1 MKDLILT
8 KVMLILIQK
17 TKTFINTCYFSV
29 SLVPALIPTYF
40 YYYKNGSLLLTF
52 KITSQKGMPD
62 RKCEASSF
70 KGFGTK
76 SPICFKFWSDDLWD
90 SRN

>member
-1 MKDLILT
+1 MK
-8 KVMLILIQK
+8 
-17 TKTFINTCYFSV
+17 
-29 SLVPALIPTYF
+29 
-40 YYYKNGSLLLTF
+40 LLLLYELNL
-52 KITSQKGMPD
+52 KILKNYFESKAKSGFGLLIDTGLCLEKTDLTCCGENILKGMPD